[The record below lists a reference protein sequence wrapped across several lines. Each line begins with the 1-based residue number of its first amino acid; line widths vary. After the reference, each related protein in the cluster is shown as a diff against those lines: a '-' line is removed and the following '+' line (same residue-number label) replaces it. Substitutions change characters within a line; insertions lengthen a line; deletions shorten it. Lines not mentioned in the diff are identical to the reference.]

1 MPIASGSINFSRSR
15 NCAERRESKIEE
27 GQKGLKGHKGHKQDD
42 GDPFRPFSPFR
53 PSSIRSLIFNPHF
66 LMSQAHLPP
75 PNLLIIAAFS
85 RHEEA
90 LRWAGER
97 LPALFGPIA
106 RTSSDFSFNQ
116 TRYYESAPRGRA
128 GLRTRARA
136 PGGSP
141 PPPTAARGGEAPRPG
156 SRRRRAREARQEI
169 LEQELARAGHLS
181 ESRPVNLDPG
191 ALSLGK
197 FLLATTKDQAHR
209 IYLRA
214 GIYAE
219 TTLRFQD
226 HAFQPWPWTYAD
238 YRQPEVLAFLGTA
251 RDYYRQR
258 LASRDALVPEGGSI
272 IED

>member
-1 MPIASGSINFSRSR
+1 M
-15 NCAERRESKIEE
+15 
-27 GQKGLKGHKGHKQDD
+27 GQ
-42 GDPFRPFSPFR
+42 P
-53 PSSIRSLIFNPHF
+53 
-66 LMSQAHLPP
+66 HLPP

-97 LPALFGPIA
+97 LPALFGPTA

-116 TRYYESAPRGRA
+116 TRYYESAMGS
-128 GLRTRARA
+128 GLRKRFLVFQDLIPADQLADIKLRTN
-136 PGGSP
+136 
-141 PPPTAARGGEAPRPG
+141 E
-156 SRRRRAREARQEI
+156 
-169 LEQELARAGHLS
+169 LEQELTIS
-181 ESRPVNLDPG
+181 KSWPEPRPLNLDPG
-191 ALSLGK
+191 ILSLGK
-197 FLLATTKDQAHR
+197 FMLATTKDQAHR

-238 YRQPEVLAFLGTA
+238 YRQPEVLAFLGEA

>member
-1 MPIASGSINFSRSR
+1 
-15 NCAERRESKIEE
+15 
-27 GQKGLKGHKGHKQDD
+27 
-42 GDPFRPFSPFR
+42 
-53 PSSIRSLIFNPHF
+53 
-66 LMSQAHLPP
+66 MSQAHLPP

-97 LPALFGPIA
+97 LPVFFGPIA

-116 TRYYESAPRGRA
+116 TRYYESAMGS
-128 GLRTRARA
+128 GLRKRFLVFQDLIPADQLADIKLRTN
-136 PGGSP
+136 
-141 PPPTAARGGEAPRPG
+141 E
-156 SRRRRAREARQEI
+156 
-169 LEQELARAGHLS
+169 LEQELTIS
-181 ESRPVNLDPG
+181 KSWPEPRPLNLDPG
-191 ALSLGK
+191 ILSLGK
-197 FLLATTKDQAHR
+197 FMLATTKDQAHR

-238 YRQPEVLAFLGTA
+238 YRQPEVLAFLGEA
-251 RDYYRQR
+251 REYYRQR
-258 LASRDALVPEGGSI
+258 LASRDALGPEGGSI

>member
-1 MPIASGSINFSRSR
+1 MG
-15 NCAERRESKIEE
+15 
-27 GQKGLKGHKGHKQDD
+27 
-42 GDPFRPFSPFR
+42 
-53 PSSIRSLIFNPHF
+53 
-66 LMSQAHLPP
+66 QAHLPP

-97 LPALFGPIA
+97 LPALFGPTA
-106 RTSSDFSFNQ
+106 RTSSDFPFNQ
-116 TRYYESAPRGRA
+116 TRYYESAMGS
-128 GLRTRARA
+128 GLRKRFLVFQDLIPADQLADIKLRTN
-136 PGGSP
+136 
-141 PPPTAARGGEAPRPG
+141 E
-156 SRRRRAREARQEI
+156 
-169 LEQELARAGHLS
+169 LEQELTTS
-181 ESRPVNLDPG
+181 KSWPEPRPLNLDPG
-191 ALSLGK
+191 ILSLGK
-197 FLLATTKDQAHR
+197 FMLATTKDQAHR

-238 YRQPEVLAFLGTA
+238 YRQPEVLAFLGEA